1 MCVCVCVCAC
11 VRACECMCV
20 CVCVCVCVRESVHG
34 LNELAVNVEK
44 IGSFHS
50 SMFQELRRRNDGAC
64 FVCLQM
70 FEEPRKNQIKEES
83 AL

>member
-1 MCVCVCVCAC
+1 MCVCVCVW
-11 VRACECMCV
+11 
-20 CVCVCVCVRESVHG
+20 VCVRESVHG

-64 FVCLQM
+64 FVCQQRLQM
-70 FEEPRKNQIKEES
+70 FKEARKNQIKEES

>member
-1 MCVCVCVCAC
+1 
-11 VRACECMCV
+11 
-20 CVCVCVCVRESVHG
+20 
-34 LNELAVNVEK
+34 LAVNVEK

-64 FVCLQM
+64 FVCQQRLQM
-70 FEEPRKNQIKEES
+70 FKEARKNQIKEES